1 MPEKILITGVN
12 GFVGAHLISLLKA
25 KGYGILGLDAK
36 IETDGKSAKPGESGE
51 DGVELI
57 ECDLRDSAL
66 LEEIVT
72 ENNPEII
79 FHLAAQSSVKLS
91 FENPSETFSI
101 NVIGTVNLLEA
112 ASNLEKPPKVL
123 LVSSSEIYGQLK
135 PEEVPVKED
144 APLKP
149 VNPYAVSK
157 ATVDLMAYQ
166 YWKAYDLPVYLVRA
180 FSHSGPG
187 QRTVAVLS
195 DWAFQTAKIELG
207 LRPPQIDVGNM
218 DVTRDYMDVRDTVRA
233 YCDILEKGKPG
244 TPYNV
249 CSGTGYKLGD
259 LLDIIISFSSK
270 KIDIVPDPSR
280 LRPVDIPILIGSPAK
295 LKQTTGWQPRIK
307 IEKTLRD
314 LFDYWTAFLT
324 PQMQ

>member
-1 MPEKILITGVN
+1 MSKKILITGVN
-12 GFVGAHLISLLKA
+12 GFVGGHLISLLKPQ
-25 KGYGILGLDAK
+25 GCGIVGLDTK
-36 IETDGKSAKPGESGE
+36 IEADGKTPKAGEAGE
-51 DGVELI
+51 DGVELR
-57 ECDLRDSAL
+57 ECDLRDSSL
-66 LEEIVT
+66 LEEIVI
-72 ENNPEII
+72 ESEPEII

-135 PEEVPVKED
+135 PEQVPVKED
-144 APLKP
+144 APLRP

-166 YWKAYDLPVYLVRA
+166 YWKAYNLPVYLVRA

-207 LRPPQIDVGNM
+207 LRPPQLDVGNM

-233 YCDILEKGKPG
+233 YRDILEKGKPG
-244 TPYNV
+244 EPYNV
-249 CSGTGYKLGD
+249 CSGIGYKLGD

-280 LRPVDIPILIGSPAK
+280 LRPVDIPMLIGSPEK
-295 LKQTTGWQPRIK
+295 LKRTTGWRPEIK

-314 LFDYWTAFLT
+314 LYDYWTAFLT